1 MAMARAS
8 SAFAPLPSE
17 AMLSMWS
24 HVPLFPAGR
33 AFACSTAAVR
43 QIDGRF
49 LFDAFQAP
57 DMNIHQTAVVSYVI
71 ADKADVATADRPVVF
86 VQISN
91 KSFQWRNSY
100 YLLLA
105 VYDGKSVFIRKYN

>member
-1 MAMARAS
+1 MISRKFKECVADALRDNNLPGWNTD
-8 SAFAPLPSE
+8 AFA
-17 AMLSMWS
+17 
-24 HVPLFPAGR
+24 VPDN
-33 AFACSTAAVR
+33 
-43 QIDGRF
+43 QIDGCF